1 MTLPQEAKLFSADAT
16 SMYTNISTDVGILY
30 NQYFIQENINEI
42 PHDFPTELFLG
53 ILELVMKNNIFT
65 FGNSYW
71 LQLSGTA
78 MGTPAACAYA
88 TVSYGQ

>member
-30 NQYFIQENINEI
+30 IQYFIQENINEI

-53 ILELVMKNNIFT
+53 ILLWKIT
-65 FGNSYW
+65 FS
-71 LQLSGTA
+71 LSAIPTGYNCQ
-78 MGTPAACAYA
+78 GQPWPAACAYA